1 MENAKINAGNAL
13 ANTEIEIPTT
23 NCLCP
28 PVKVCSSNNNIINFN
43 DTVNPNAISV
53 R

>member
-1 MENAKINAGNAL
+1 MLETPWLI
-13 ANTEIEIPTT
+13 IEIPTT

-28 PVKVCSSNNNIINFN
+28 PVKVCNSNNSINNVN